1 MKIEISSLPSG
12 FIRNSLKENIMV
24 GLTLRGFYL
33 ETKKAFLAY
42 INRGRA
48 YCHREGLE
56 MILDF
61 LREENKTIK
70 QKEER

>member
-12 FIRNSLKENIMV
+12 YIRNSLKESVVSGI
-24 GLTLRGFYL
+24 TLHGFYL
-33 ETKKAFLAY
+33 ETRKAFLAY
-42 INRGRA
+42 INRGGV

-70 QKEER
+70 QKGG

>member
-12 FIRNSLKENIMV
+12 YIRNSLKGSIV
-24 GLTLRGFYL
+24 SGITLHGFYL

-42 INRGRA
+42 INRGGV
-48 YCHREGLE
+48 YCHPEGLE

-70 QKEER
+70 QKGG

>member
-12 FIRNSLKENIMV
+12 FIRNSLKGSIIS
-24 GLTLRGFYL
+24 GITLRGFYL

-42 INRGRA
+42 IHRGRA

-61 LREENKTIK
+61 LREKNKK
-70 QKEER
+70 